1 MSNILSP
8 EEAKAR
14 WICCPMCDRD
24 TCNRNANDCDV
35 KIWLEKHKEES
46 EKE

>member
-1 MSNILSP
+1 MSNMLST

-14 WICCPMCDRD
+14 WICCPWCDRE

-35 KIWLEKHKEES
+35 KKYF
-46 EKE
+46 EKEVKEK